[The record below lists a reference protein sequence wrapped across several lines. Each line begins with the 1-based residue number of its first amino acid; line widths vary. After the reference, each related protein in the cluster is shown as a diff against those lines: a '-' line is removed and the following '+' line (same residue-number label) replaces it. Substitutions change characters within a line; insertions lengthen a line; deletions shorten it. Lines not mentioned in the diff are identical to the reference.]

1 MNLLKVDALAKA
13 FGGFNAVDGVSF
25 GVDEGEIHAVIGPNG
40 AGKTTMFNL
49 ITGHLRPSSGSVRFA
64 GADITGRRPHV
75 IARSGLTRAF
85 QVTNIFP
92 DLSVLESVECAV
104 SARRRLSASLLP
116 WQRSAARD
124 EARDLIE
131 QVGLSEM
138 QATTAST
145 LSHGDQRTLEVTL
158 ALATRPRLLLLDEPT
173 AGMSPW
179 ETRRMVEL
187 VRKLVRAKGVTVLFC
202 EHDMETVFSI
212 SNRVTVLHR
221 GRVIAD
227 GPPEAVHADEQVASV
242 YLGTRKR

>member
-1 MNLLKVDALAKA
+1 MSLLRIDGLAKA

-25 GVDEGEIHAVIGPNG
+25 TVNEGEIHAVIGPNG

-49 ITGHLRPSSGSVRFA
+49 ITGHLSPTSGTVSFA
-64 GADITGRRPHV
+64 GTDVTGKRPHV
-75 IARSGLTRAF
+75 IARLGLTRAF

-92 DLSVLESVECAV
+92 NLSVLESVECAV

-116 WQRSAARD
+116 WRRSAARD
-124 EARDLIE
+124 EARDLLA
-131 QVGLSEM
+131 QVGLSETL
-138 QATTAST
+138 ATTAAT

-179 ETRRMVEL
+179 ETKRMVEL
-187 VRKLVRAKGVTVLFC
+187 VRTLVRTKGVTVLFC
-202 EHDMETVFSI
+202 EHDMETVFAI

-221 GRVIAD
+221 GKVIAD
-227 GPPEAVHADEQVASV
+227 GAPEAVRADEQVASV